1 MRATWLVTTP
11 PALPAIWWNWPR
23 RGRNAR
29 ADLPGTVD
37 WPVLLPSL
45 GPSHWLECP
54 SMKSA
59 KVQGHTIACL
69 LLLLLGLPGTASAQR
84 DKDDEPTA
92 ILNFIILKEDNGKPV
107 RNAAVIMHPV
117 NNHGKQGRGGLE
129 LKTDANGKTSFDG
142 IPYGKLRVQVL
153 ASGFQTFGE
162 DYEVNQGKMEFTVRL
177 KRPQGQYSIYDDH
190 SAEKKDEKKDDKK
203 DDKTPPPPPANTKPQ

>member
-1 MRATWLVTTP
+1 MR
-11 PALPAIWWNWPR
+11 
-23 RGRNAR
+23 
-29 ADLPGTVD
+29 
-37 WPVLLPSL
+37 
-45 GPSHWLECP
+45 
-54 SMKSA
+54 SA
-59 KVQGHTIACL
+59 KIQVWTLACL
-69 LLLLLGLPGTASAQR
+69 LLIFGLLGTVSAQK

-117 NNHGKQGRGGLE
+117 NTHGKQGRGGLE
-129 LKTDANGKTSFDG
+129 LKTDAEGKTSFDG

-162 DYEVNQGKMEFTVRL
+162 DYEVNQGKMEFTVKL

-190 SAEKKDEKKDDKK
+190 PSDKKAEKEKKDEKA
-203 DDKTPPPPPANTKPQ
+203 PPPDPNTKPQ